1 VAGDARGEIL
11 QHDGATGE
19 VRRTMKRPQGV
30 RRQSS
35 PKKGKESGGDFDFWW
50 TVAALVTDGGQ

>member
-19 VRRTMKRPQGV
+19 VRRTMKRPQGA

-35 PKKGKESGGDFDFWW
+35 PKKGKRVAATLISGGRWRLW
-50 TVAALVTDGGQ
+50 